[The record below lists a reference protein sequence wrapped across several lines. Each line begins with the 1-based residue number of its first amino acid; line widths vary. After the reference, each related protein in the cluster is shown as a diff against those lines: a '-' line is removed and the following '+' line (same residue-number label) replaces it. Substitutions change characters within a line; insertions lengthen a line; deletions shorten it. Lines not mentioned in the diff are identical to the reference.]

1 MRKTVTTLS
10 LAAALFAGQAL
21 ADPATVESLQAYGVP
36 LTAEQTT
43 QISNADGQQ
52 LVDAIAGLVSAQPAM
67 AATIVVAAINARPSL
82 TDDIVNA
89 AIVAAPAQEPAIR
102 NAVEANQGPLG
113 PRGNTQVPTSSL
125 PSIGSGSV
133 ASPN

>member
-43 QISNADGQQ
+43 QISN
-52 LVDAIAGLVSAQPAM
+52 
-67 AATIVVAAINARPSL
+67 
-82 TDDIVNA
+82 
-89 AIVAAPAQEPAIR
+89 
-102 NAVEANQGPLG
+102 
-113 PRGNTQVPTSSL
+113 
-125 PSIGSGSV
+125 GSMRLL
-133 ASPN
+133 AW